1 MARAKGLGLHFAP
14 CERPVGLRT
23 DKVKLA
29 RVLANLITNAIKF
42 TETGGVTVTGALAP
56 GQEVVIRVSDTGM
69 GIAPGNLEG
78 IFGEFAQLRH
88 LPDAEKRG
96 WGLGLAIC
104 KRLIGMLD
112 GRITVRELARPR
124 QHVHRTFAS

>member
-1 MARAKGLGLHFAP
+1 
-14 CERPVGLRT
+14 
-23 DKVKLA
+23 
-29 RVLANLITNAIKF
+29 
-42 TETGGVTVTGALAP
+42 VTVTGALAP

-104 KRLIGMLD
+104 KRLVGMMD
-112 GRITVRELARPR
+112 GRITVESSLDRGSTFT
-124 QHVHRTFAS
+124 VHLPASAAIDVDGPPSGQS